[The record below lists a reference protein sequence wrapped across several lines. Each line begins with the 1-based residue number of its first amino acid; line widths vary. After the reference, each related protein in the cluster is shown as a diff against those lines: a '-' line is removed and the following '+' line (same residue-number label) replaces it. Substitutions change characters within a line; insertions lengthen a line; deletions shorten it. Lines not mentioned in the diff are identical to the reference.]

1 MEDSARS
8 ITRTEPRPVGGFR
21 VCYRPPPMDSGAARR
36 RIRRKATNSAPREVP
51 MTLSVTKHRMFIDG
65 DWSDAGSGA
74 TTDVVNPATEEVIG
88 AVPRGD
94 EADVDRA
101 VAAARA
107 AFESWS
113 LTTPAERS
121 TALHK
126 FADALEADAENL
138 SAIESANV
146 GKPKGTADFDVEFTI
161 DNVRFFAGAARVVE
175 GKAAG
180 EYVNT
185 HTSMIRRE
193 PAGVVGQVAPW
204 NYPLMMAIWKVCPAL
219 AAGCTVVLKPSSWT
233 PLSAIRIAEL
243 AADIF
248 PKAVLN
254 VVTGPGKVVG
264 RSLVSHPGVDMV
276 SLTGDTATGKE
287 IAAAAAESVK
297 RVHLELGGKAPVL
310 VFDDADLSAVAETIK
325 VAGYFNSGQDCTA
338 ATRLIVM
345 GDGYDRALSALVPAV
360 ESIKVGD
367 PASDPEL
374 DMGPMV
380 SKSQQQR
387 VSGYI
392 DRARTAGAEIVAGG
406 ATNGDRGFFYKP
418 SLVAG
423 VSQDAEIVQHE
434 VFGPVVTVQRFT
446 DPDEGIRWANG
457 VPYGLAASVW
467 TRDVKRALRAA
478 KALRFATVWTN
489 DRLTIVSEMPHGGFG
504 QSGYGKDMSSYSI
517 EDYTI
522 VKHVMAKIAD

>member
-1 MEDSARS
+1 
-8 ITRTEPRPVGGFR
+8 
-21 VCYRPPPMDSGAARR
+21 
-36 RIRRKATNSAPREVP
+36 

-65 DWSDAGSGA
+65 DWSDAGSGE

-94 EADVDRA
+94 QADVDRA

-180 EYVNT
+180 EYVST

-204 NYPLMMAIWKVCPAL
+204 NYPLMMATWKICPAL
-219 AAGCTVVLKPSSWT
+219 AAGCTVVLKPSSST

-243 AADIF
+243 AANIF
-248 PKAVLN
+248 PKGVLN
-254 VVTGPGKVVG
+254 VITGPGHTAG
-264 RSLVSHPGVDMV
+264 MRLVTHPQVDMV

-287 IAAAAAESVK
+287 IAAAAAASVK

-310 VFDDADLSAVAETIK
+310 VFDDADPTAVAETIK
-325 VAGYFNSGQDCTA
+325 MAGFFNSGQDCTA
-338 ATRLIVM
+338 ATRLIA
-345 GDGYDRALSALVPAV
+345 GPKIYESLLGELVPAV
-360 ESIKVGD
+360 ESIKVGN
-367 PASDPEL
+367 PADDPEL
-374 DMGPMV
+374 DMGPLV
-380 SKSQQQR
+380 SKAQQER
-387 VSGYI
+387 VTGFV
-392 DRARTAGAEIVAGG
+392 DRARGYGAAVATGG
-406 ATNGDRGFFYKP
+406 GTNGDRGFFYAP
-418 SLVAG
+418 TVVTDVA
-423 VSQDAEIVQHE
+423 QDAEIIQSE
-434 VFGPVVTVQRFT
+434 VFGPVVTVQRFS
-446 DPDEGIRWANG
+446 DDEEGIAWANG
-457 VPYGLAASVW
+457 VNYGLAASVW
-467 TRDVKRALRAA
+467 TRDVKRALNAA
-478 KALRFATVWTN
+478 RRLRYGTVWIN
-489 DRLTIVSEMPHGGFG
+489 DHLTIASEMPHGGFG
-504 QSGYGKDMSSYSI
+504 QSGYGKDMGTYSI

>member
-1 MEDSARS
+1 
-8 ITRTEPRPVGGFR
+8 
-21 VCYRPPPMDSGAARR
+21 
-36 RIRRKATNSAPREVP
+36 
-51 MTLSVTKHRMFIDG
+51 MTLTATRHQMFIDG
-65 DWSDAGSGA
+65 DWADAA
-74 TTDVVNPATEEVIG
+74 TGETARVINPATEEEI
-88 AVPRGD
+88 AQVPRGD
-94 EADVDRA
+94 AGDVDRA

-107 AFESWS
+107 AFETWS
-113 LTTPAERS
+113 QTTPADRS
-121 TALHK
+121 KALHA
-126 FADALEADAENL
+126 FADAIEKDTETL
-138 SAIESANV
+138 SALEQANV
-146 GKPKGTADFDVEFTI
+146 GKPKGTADFDVEFTV

-193 PAGVVGQVAPW
+193 AAGVVGQVAPW
-204 NYPLMMAIWKVCPAL
+204 NYPLMMAIWKLCPAL
-219 AAGCTVVLKPSSWT
+219 AAGCTVVLKPASMT
-233 PLSAIRIAEL
+233 PLSAIRLAGL

-248 PKAVLN
+248 PKGVFN
-254 VVTGPGKVVG
+254 VVTGPGDVVG
-264 RSLVSHPGVDMV
+264 QRLITHPEVDMV

-287 IAAAAAESVK
+287 IAAAAAQTVK

-310 VFDDADLSAVAETIK
+310 VYDDADMDALAETIK

-380 SKSQQQR
+380 SRAQQER
-387 VSGYI
+387 VAGFI
-392 DRARTAGAEIVAGG
+392 DRARGYGAEVPAGG
-406 ATNGDRGFFYKP
+406 ETFGDRGFFYRP
-418 SLVAG
+418 SIVTGVA
-423 VSQDAEIVQHE
+423 QDAEIVQNE
-434 VFGPVVTVQRFT
+434 VFGPVVTVQRF
-446 DPDEGIRWANG
+446 DDEAEGLTWANG

-467 TRDVKRALRAA
+467 TKDVKRALRAA
-478 KALRFATVWTN
+478 KALRYGTVWIN
-489 DRLTIVSEMPHGGFG
+489 DHLTIASEMPHGGFG

-522 VKHVMAKIAD
+522 IKHVMAKIVD

>member
-1 MEDSARS
+1 
-8 ITRTEPRPVGGFR
+8 
-21 VCYRPPPMDSGAARR
+21 
-36 RIRRKATNSAPREVP
+36 
-51 MTLSVTKHRMFIDG
+51 MFIDG
-65 DWSDAGSGA
+65 DWADAA
-74 TTDVVNPATEEVIG
+74 TGETARVINPATEEEI
-88 AVPRGD
+88 AQVPRGD
-94 EADVDRA
+94 AGDVDRA
-101 VAAARA
+101 VAAART
-107 AFESWS
+107 AFETWS
-113 LTTPAERS
+113 QTTPAERS
-121 TALHK
+121 KALYA
-126 FADALEADAENL
+126 FADAIEKDTETL
-138 SAIESANV
+138 SALEQANV
-146 GKPKGTADFDVEFTI
+146 GKPKGTADFDVEFTV

-193 PAGVVGQVAPW
+193 AAGVVGQVAPW
-204 NYPLMMAIWKVCPAL
+204 NYPLMMAIWKLCPAL
-219 AAGCTVVLKPSSWT
+219 AAGCTVVLKPASMT
-233 PLSAIRIAEL
+233 PLSAIRLAGL

-248 PKAVLN
+248 PKGVFN
-254 VVTGPGKVVG
+254 VVTGPGDVVG
-264 RSLVSHPGVDMV
+264 QRLITHPDVDMV

-287 IAAAAAESVK
+287 IAAAAAQTVK

-310 VFDDADLSAVAETIK
+310 VYDDADMDALAETIK

-380 SKSQQQR
+380 SKAQQER
-387 VSGYI
+387 VAGFI
-392 DRARTAGAEIVAGG
+392 DRARGSGAEVAAGG
-406 ATNGDRGFFYKP
+406 ETFGDRGFFYRP
-418 SLVAG
+418 SIVTDVA
-423 VSQDAEIVQHE
+423 QDAEIVQNE
-434 VFGPVVTVQRFT
+434 VFGPVVTVQRF
-446 DPDEGIRWANG
+446 DDEAEGLTWANG

-467 TRDVKRALRAA
+467 TKDVKRALRAA
-478 KALRFATVWTN
+478 KALRYGTVWIN
-489 DRLTIVSEMPHGGFG
+489 DHLTIASEMPHGGFG

-522 VKHVMAKIAD
+522 IKHVMAKIVD